1 MNIIFSVLCFIFVF
15 MIVFNLLTRKYL
27 NPYKLILHIG
37 RKGSGKTVCLTKLA
51 HNYTKQ
57 GKRVYCTER
66 DIPNTIFIPVEF
78 IGSYWFPDDGNTI
91 ILIDEIG
98 LIWHCR
104 SFADKNYNIK
114 FKKVREWFKYQR
126 HNRCLVE
133 CFTQSMD
140 IDKNLRDL
148 CDEIYI
154 HTNFMRVWSKER
166 RVGRRI
172 VLSTPKNDDS
182 GASDCITEEFYYI
195 PLLESGSV
203 RFTFIPHWVKSYN
216 SFSRLDLPDLPQEYT
231 QKKAL

>member
-1 MNIIFSVLCFIFVF
+1 MIIYYALFFVFAFIF
-15 MIVFNLLTRKYL
+15 VFNLLTKKYI
-27 NPYKLILHIG
+27 NPYRLVLHIG

-51 HNYTKQ
+51 HKYTKK
-57 GKRVYCTER
+57 GKRVYCTEK
-66 DIPNTIFIPVEF
+66 DIPNTIYIPVEF
-78 IGSYWFPDDGNTI
+78 IGSYWFPDDGKTI

-104 SFADKNYNIK
+104 SFADKSYNIK

-126 HNRCLVE
+126 HNKCIVE

-154 HTNFMRVWSKER
+154 HTNFLRIWSKAR

-172 VLSTPKNDDS
+172 VLSQPKKDDS
-182 GASDCITEEFYYI
+182 GASDSITEEFYYI
-195 PLLESGSV
+195 SLLSADAV
-203 RFTFIPHWVKSYN
+203 KFTFIPRWVNSYN
-216 SFSRLDLPDLPQEYT
+216 SFSRLDLPDLPQEYL
-231 QKKAL
+231 QKEAL